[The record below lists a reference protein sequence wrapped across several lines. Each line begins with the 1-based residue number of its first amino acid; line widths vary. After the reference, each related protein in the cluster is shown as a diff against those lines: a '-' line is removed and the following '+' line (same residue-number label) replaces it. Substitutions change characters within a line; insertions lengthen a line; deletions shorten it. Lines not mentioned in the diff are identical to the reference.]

1 MVTRKSLS
9 LVSELINYSLGY
21 FRKLYLSSNI
31 YNKKISKINLQPL
44 VYKPSANLLDCLI
57 KDQKKTNI
65 EDFYLNS
72 IWSEKINIRD
82 YKKLHNFFWLFN
94 LDLKSSKKITQSV
107 ILYWIEN
114 NDKYNSKNWELDI
127 LSKRIIAWISN
138 SRLTYENS
146 EEIYREKFDTSIQ
159 KQINHLINELNRSV
173 WVEDK
178 MISCVAMVLAGLSYK
193 NEKYLKYGLDLLKK
207 IIDSSFDKM
216 GFPKSRNIR
225 QLNFFL
231 KYFILIREWFKES
244 QNEIPEY
251 LNEIIYLNG
260 QSFNL
265 LIQSTNKSFLFN
277 GNQNFDNSKF
287 ENYLKLHN
295 YKFKNESN
303 EYGGYAVLKDKN
315 IVLLIDIGSSPEKKF
330 SQDYQSGAL
339 SFEIFYKNIKLIS
352 NNGYFQNYK
361 HQLNPISKSTASHST
376 LCIDNQSSC
385 NFKKDTDGTLKIN
398 KGLKILKKNFLFQKD
413 YWSIVGSHDGYLKK
427 YGIIHER
434 KIDYYPK
441 LHKFLGQDK
450 LIKKK
455 NFKSTNF
462 EIRFHFEPGV
472 KITKTQDNRSILI
485 ETENSGW
492 RFFADNHSLDI
503 ETGLYFGNK
512 NSFAENQNIFIS
524 GITRNEEQI
533 VHWQI
538 NKI

>member
-1 MVTRKSLS
+1 MVTKRSLS
-9 LVSELINYSLGY
+9 LLSELISYSLGH
-21 FRKLYLSSNI
+21 FRRLYLSSNI
-31 YNKKISKINLQPL
+31 YNNKISKINLQSL
-44 VYKPSANLLDCLI
+44 VYKPSPNLLDCLI

-65 EDFYLNS
+65 ENFYLNS
-72 IWSEKINIRD
+72 IWNENINIRD
-82 YKKLHNFFWLFN
+82 YKKLHNFFWLFS
-94 LDLKSSKKITQSV
+94 LDLKSSKKITQSI
-107 ILYWIEN
+107 ILNWIEN

-127 LSKRIIAWISN
+127 LSKRIISWISN
-138 SRLTYENS
+138 SKLTYENS
-146 EEIYREKFDTSIQ
+146 EEIYKEKFDTSIQ

-178 MISCVAMVLAGLSYK
+178 MISCAAMVLAGLSYK

-207 IIDSSFDKM
+207 IIDSSFDKL

-260 QSFNL
+260 QSYNL
-265 LIQSTNKSFLFN
+265 LIQNTSKSFLFN

-303 EYGGYAVLKDKN
+303 EYGGYALLKDKD
-315 IVLLIDIGSSPEKKF
+315 IILLIDIGSSPEKKF

-339 SFEIFYKNIKLIS
+339 SFEIFYKSTKLIS

-361 HQLNPISKSTASHST
+361 HQLNPISKSTATHST

-398 KGLKILKKNFLFQKD
+398 KGLKILKKNVLFQKD
-413 YWSIVGSHDGYLKK
+413 FWSITGSHDGYLKK

-434 KIDYYPK
+434 KIEYYPK
-441 LHKFLGQDK
+441 FNKFLGEDK
-450 LIKKK
+450 IIKKK

-462 EIRFHFEPGV
+462 EIRFHFEPGT
-472 KITKTQDNRSILI
+472 KITKTQDNKSILI
-485 ETENSGW
+485 EIQNSGW
-492 RFFADNHSLDI
+492 RFFADNHSIDI

-524 GITRNEEQI
+524 GITRNEEQT
-533 VHWQI
+533 VQWQI